1 MIDQTLLTNC
11 AAADRKAQFELYRQ
25 SFSLAMSIAYR
36 YVNNK
41 EDAEAMVNA
50 GMFKVFKSIRGFVEK
65 GNDNTA
71 YKAWMSRIMINTLID
86 DYRKNRKTKELVNS
100 QVEHMEEVIRLDH
113 TLLDEA
119 IEAEHLQLMLDKL
132 QEVQKKVF
140 NLFVIDGYA
149 HKEIGEMLGMAEGTS
164 KWHLSAAR
172 KDLVQMLQEY
182 TGTAKQKLAR

>member
-11 AAADRKAQFELYRQ
+11 AAEDRKAQFELYRQ

-50 GMFKVFKSIRGFVEK
+50 GMYKVFIHIKGFVDK
-65 GNDNTA
+65 GNESTA

-86 DYRKNRKTKELVNS
+86 DYRRNIKSKELVNTH
-100 QVEHMEEVIRLDH
+100 VEHIEEILSLDH

-119 IEAEHLQLMLDKL
+119 IEAEHLQVMLDKL

-149 HKEIGEMLGMAEGTS
+149 HKEIGEMLGIPEGTS
-164 KWHLSAAR
+164 KWHLNAAR
-172 KDLVQMLQEY
+172 KELVRMLQEFSGI
-182 TGTAKQKLAR
+182 GTQKLAR